1 MKTKPTLL
9 IITGPQGSGNHLF
22 SKIFS
27 YHKDVFGWSDLYKK
41 KWVGHDQEIFN
52 AYWLEPKK
60 LKQFDWSQSNYFV
73 TSISCPFVLNKKFTI
88 PKYQSFIKQAKKYA
102 SVKVVIIGRDKNIIK
117 QQQLRVR
124 RGEHTAT
131 KALQYLALLDDPF
144 YISQEL
150 FFLYGLRY
158 IKSISK
164 QLDFPI
170 STGSYVKSLLKFE
183 ANNKYVKSAEK
194 GRFDNYQFKINY

>member
-27 YHKDVFGWSDLYKK
+27 YHKDVFGWSELYKK

-60 LKQFDWSQSNYFV
+60 LKQFDWSQSKYFV
-73 TSISCPFVLNKKFTI
+73 TSISCPFVLNKKFAI

-102 SVKVVIIGRDKNIIK
+102 IVKVVIIGRDKNIIK

-131 KALQYLALLDDPF
+131 RALQHLALLDNPF

-183 ANNKYVKSAEK
+183 ANNKYVKSAKK